1 MMWRLIRSLRV
12 NRLRLVP
19 IYRVR
24 LVTIYRVRLVTS
36 YVLSKIRQ
44 GYDWSEVRQ
53 GSYRES
59 VVDNKLRLVTR
70 QTGCM
75 WSDKEPF
82 GGVFGINRLR
92 LVTILAFT
100 TSHKSDRE
108 YLGVNRQRLSLGV
121 NRQRLSVGVN
131 RLRLSLG
138 ANRLRLVTS
147 QTGSLLV
154 LIGNDWSQVKQGFRE
169 RPPTLQYRVSLGN
182 ETFAISLRKNTNM
195 MSSGCII
202 RHVNGSGHS
211 TVSPC
216 VEHDVTCYYTGAT
229 SAHNDSCVAA
239 SVFGGLKGLLS
250 FGNTSLF
257 IYPMKRTSDQTSTSP
272 NHVMYRYQGD
282 KHVCKTEAQGRH
294 QANGMKTRYI
304 EEGIVVDPP
313 MARFHNE
320 NILQYVFTGFILF
333 FVITCLLRYRYIE
346 KGIVVDPPMARFHN
360 ENILQYVFT
369 GFILFFVITCLLRYR
384 YIEEGIVVDPPMARF
399 HNENILQYVFTG
411 FIASQLFADR
421 SFGTLM
427 KLLLSEIIVFNS
439 PETLSDTPDAEKT
452 KKYACDVIYRIYDEA
467 ATYRM
472 HLQGFDVS
480 DSGR

>member
-1 MMWRLIRSLRV
+1 MAEKAIQKALWGHLLDDKCLHSQLIAEMTNSYTIITDPHV
-12 NRLRLVP
+12 N
-19 IYRVR
+19 I
-24 LVTIYRVRLVTS
+24 
-36 YVLSKIRQ
+36 LSTFSVSDYHSVVVHLLN
-44 GYDWSEVRQ
+44 GTEPSEVDVRQ
-53 GSYRES
+53 
-59 VVDNKLRLVTR
+59 
-70 QTGCM
+70 
-75 WSDKEPF
+75 
-82 GGVFGINRLR
+82 
-92 LVTILAFT
+92 
-100 TSHKSDRE
+100 
-108 YLGVNRQRLSLGV
+108 
-121 NRQRLSVGVN
+121 
-131 RLRLSLG
+131 
-138 ANRLRLVTS
+138 
-147 QTGSLLV
+147 
-154 LIGNDWSQVKQGFRE
+154 FRE

-320 NILQYVFTGFILF
+320 NILQYVFTGFI
-333 FVITCLLRYRYIE
+333 VHRGGYRGRPSHGEIPQRKHSPVRLHWLYRVA
-346 KGIVVDPPMARFHN
+346 VVRRPVLWHLD
-360 ENILQYVFT
+360 ET
-369 GFILFFVITCLLRYR
+369 
-384 YIEEGIVVDPPMARF
+384 
-399 HNENILQYVFTG
+399 
-411 FIASQLFADR
+411 
-421 SFGTLM
+421 
-427 KLLLSEIIVFNS
+427 IIVRDHCVQLPRS
-439 PETLSDTPDAEKT
+439 VDLE
-452 KKYACDVIYRIYDEA
+452 
-467 ATYRM
+467 
-472 HLQGFDVS
+472 
-480 DSGR
+480 